1 MTLVQTPAEAISP
14 CYIKIFFL
22 DLTRNWQIVT
32 PDFFFFVHNR
42 SQQRQYLFLLFLR
55 FSPCFIQELAD
66 LSTRQA
72 SENKNLLKQQQLK
85 NLEEKYAML
94 ITQVREL
101 SIKKKSTLNH
111 VVQILS
117 YVAAVI
123 LLVIIIVRITGSS
136 KLLWKQKKYLT
147 LTHMYFET
155 RN

>member
-22 DLTRNWQIVT
+22 DLTRNLQIVT
-32 PDFFFFVHNR
+32 PYFFFFFVHNR
-42 SQQRQYLFLLFLR
+42 SQQRQYLSLLFLC

-94 ITQVREL
+94 MTQVREL

-136 KLLWKQKKYLT
+136 KLL
-147 LTHMYFET
+147 
-155 RN
+155 